1 MQTDT
6 IIAALVAF
14 LGGTGFN
21 ALLRFFS
28 KNKETNI
35 STEAMLRQEMIDRLD
50 IMSGEIEEL
59 KTEVSYW
66 RDRYLQLYKE
76 HADLRAHL
84 GIIKAFDTE
93 FDEEI

>member
-1 MQTDT
+1 MTT
-6 IIAALVAF
+6 ENTLAAIIAF

-21 ALLRFFS
+21 ALLRYLS
-28 KNKETNI
+28 RNKETNI

-59 KTEVSYW
+59 KREVSYW

-84 GIIKAFDTE
+84 GLIQPSESDKQSN
-93 FDEEI
+93 